1 VPQTI
6 GALWFFFT
14 DYRSSSVQ
22 AFLTG
27 SKKSSDL
34 SHDRITC
41 QPSTK
46 DIAAISGNHKARSHL
61 EKQRNI
67 SHQLKIFLHDV
78 ALGEGQ
84 CLFVPSVASM
94 DRQIFVNG
102 CSRRAIPYVVAML
115 GLYSSLVS
123 LEVSAQS
130 TLAAGGELPAMPI
143 PADNPQSDAKIELG
157 RQLYFDGRLSANN
170 EISCATCHDPKT
182 GWAGHDATDTGV
194 GGRVGNRNSGTIVNS
209 GYMKYQ
215 FWDGRAGSLEEQALG
230 PIHNPVEMGETLEN
244 VVRKLNAIPGYKRQF
259 HDLFH
264 SDVTT
269 DGIAKAIAAFE
280 RTIVSGPSPYDRFLQ
295 GDKNALTVEA
305 KHGMEIFNG
314 KGRCAACH
322 TGPVFS
328 DQSFHNLGI
337 GMNAAKPDVGRE
349 AVTKD
354 PKDRGKFKT
363 PGLRNVA
370 NTYPYMHDG
379 QTPTLEAVV
388 ELHNKGG
395 IPNSD
400 LDPLI
405 KPLGLT
411 DTEKKEL
418 VAFLKALTGPEPL
431 VSGPKPP

>member
-1 VPQTI
+1 M
-6 GALWFFFT
+6 
-14 DYRSSSVQ
+14 
-22 AFLTG
+22 
-27 SKKSSDL
+27 
-34 SHDRITC
+34 
-41 QPSTK
+41 
-46 DIAAISGNHKARSHL
+46 
-61 EKQRNI
+61 
-67 SHQLKIFLHDV
+67 
-78 ALGEGQ
+78 
-84 CLFVPSVASM
+84 FVPSVASM
-94 DRQIFVNG
+94 DRQIFVNE
-102 CSRRAIPYVVAML
+102 CSRLAVPCVVVAML
-115 GLYSSLVS
+115 GLYSSVVS
-123 LEVSAQS
+123 LEVSAES
-130 TLAAGGELPAMPI
+130 TPAAGGELPSMPI

-194 GGRVGNRNSGTIVNS
+194 GGRVGNRNSGTVVNS

-215 FWDGRAGSLEEQALG
+215 FWDGRAASLEEQALG

-259 HDLFH
+259 QDVFH

-269 DGIAKAIAAFE
+269 DGIAKAIASFE

-295 GDKNALTVEA
+295 GDKKALSAEA
-305 KHGMEIFNG
+305 KPGMDIFNG
-314 KGRCAACH
+314 KGTCITCH
-322 TGPVFS
+322 NGPLFS

-337 GMNAAKPDVGRE
+337 GMNAANPDVGRE
-349 AVTKD
+349 TVTKD

-379 QTPTLEAVV
+379 QTSTLEAVI

-395 IPNSD
+395 VPNSN

-411 DTEKKEL
+411 ETEKKEL
-418 VAFLKALTGPEPL
+418 LAFLRALTGPEPV
-431 VSGPKPP
+431 VSAPKLP

>member
-1 VPQTI
+1 VT
-6 GALWFFFT
+6 L
-14 DYRSSSVQ
+14 
-22 AFLTG
+22 
-27 SKKSSDL
+27 
-34 SHDRITC
+34 
-41 QPSTK
+41 
-46 DIAAISGNHKARSHL
+46 HL
-61 EKQRNI
+61 AN
-67 SHQLKIFLHDV
+67 V
-78 ALGEGQ
+78 NV
-84 CLFVPSVASM
+84 CFVPSVASM
-94 DRQIFVNG
+94 DRQIFVNK
-102 CSRRAIPYVVAML
+102 CSRLAIPCALVAML
-115 GLYSSLVS
+115 GLFTSVVS

-130 TLAAGGELPAMPI
+130 TPAAGGGLPPMPI
-143 PADNPQSDAKIELG
+143 PADNPQSEAKVNLG

-194 GGRVGNRNSGTIVNS
+194 GGRVGNRNSGTVVNS

-215 FWDGRAGSLEEQALG
+215 FWDGRASSLEEQALG

-259 HDLFH
+259 QEVFH

-269 DGIAKAIAAFE
+269 DGIAKAIASFE
-280 RTIVSGPSPYDRFLQ
+280 RTIVSGPSPYDRFLE
-295 GDKNALTVEA
+295 GDKKALSAEA
-305 KHGMEIFNG
+305 QHGMEIFNG
-314 KGRCAACH
+314 KGTCISCH
-322 TGPVFS
+322 SGALFS

-354 PKDRGKFKT
+354 EKDRGKFKT

-379 QTPTLEAVV
+379 QTPTLEAVI

-395 IPNSD
+395 IPNSN

-405 KPLGLT
+405 KSLGLT
-411 DTEKKEL
+411 DTEKKDL
-418 VAFLKALTGPEPL
+418 LAFLKALTGSEPV
-431 VSGPKPP
+431 VSAPKLP

>member
-1 VPQTI
+1 M
-6 GALWFFFT
+6 
-14 DYRSSSVQ
+14 
-22 AFLTG
+22 FL
-27 SKKSSDL
+27 
-34 SHDRITC
+34 R
-41 QPSTK
+41 
-46 DIAAISGNHKARSHL
+46 
-61 EKQRNI
+61 
-67 SHQLKIFLHDV
+67 DV
-78 ALGEGQ
+78 ALGEDK
-84 CLFVPSVASM
+84 CLFVASVASM

-102 CSRRAIPYVVAML
+102 CSRWAVPCVVAAMVS
-115 GLYSSLVS
+115 LYSSVVL

-130 TLAAGGELPAMPI
+130 TPGAGGGLPPMPI
-143 PADNPQSDAKIELG
+143 PADNSQTEAKINLG

-194 GGRVGNRNSGTIVNS
+194 GGRVGNRNSGTVVNS

-259 HDLFH
+259 QEVFH

-269 DGIAKAIAAFE
+269 DGIAKAIASFE

-295 GDKNALTVEA
+295 GDKKALSPEA
-305 KHGMEIFNG
+305 QRGMEIFNG
-314 KGRCAACH
+314 KGTCIACH
-322 TGPVFS
+322 SGPLLS

-337 GMNAAKPDVGRE
+337 GMNAAKPDIGRE

-379 QTPTLEAVV
+379 QTSTLEAVI

-395 IPNSD
+395 IPNSN

-411 DTEKKEL
+411 DTEKKDL
-418 VAFLKALTGPEPL
+418 LAFLKALTGPEPV
-431 VSGPKPP
+431 VSAPKLP

>member
-1 VPQTI
+1 MENKGTFATNSNV
-6 GALWFFFT
+6 L
-14 DYRSSSVQ
+14 R
-22 AFLTG
+22 
-27 SKKSSDL
+27 
-34 SHDRITC
+34 
-41 QPSTK
+41 
-46 DIAAISGNHKARSHL
+46 
-61 EKQRNI
+61 
-67 SHQLKIFLHDV
+67 DV
-78 ALGEGQ
+78 ALGEDQ
-84 CLFVPSVASM
+84 CLFLLSFTSM
-94 DRQIFVNG
+94 NRQVFVNG
-102 CSRRAIPYVVAML
+102 SSRLAVPCVVVAML
-115 GLYSSLVS
+115 GLYISLVS

-130 TLAAGGELPAMPI
+130 TPGAGGGLPPMPI
-143 PADNPQSDAKIELG
+143 PADNSQTDAKINLG

-259 HDLFH
+259 QEVFH

-269 DGIAKAIAAFE
+269 DGIAKAIASFE

-295 GDKNALTVEA
+295 GDKKALSAEA
-305 KHGMEIFNG
+305 QRGMEIFNG
-314 KGRCAACH
+314 KGTCIACH
-322 TGPVFS
+322 SGPLLS

-337 GMNAAKPDVGRE
+337 GMNAAKPDIGRE

-354 PKDRGKFKT
+354 PKDRGRFKT

-379 QTPTLEAVV
+379 QTSTLEAVI

-395 IPNSD
+395 IPNSN

-411 DTEKKEL
+411 DTEKKDL
-418 VAFLKALTGPEPL
+418 LAFLKALTGPEPV
-431 VSGPKPP
+431 VSAPKLP

>member
-1 VPQTI
+1 
-6 GALWFFFT
+6 LE
-14 DYRSSSVQ
+14 
-22 AFLTG
+22 
-27 SKKSSDL
+27 SKGIFVTNS
-34 SHDRITC
+34 
-41 QPSTK
+41 
-46 DIAAISGNHKARSHL
+46 
-61 EKQRNI
+61 NI
-67 SHQLKIFLHDV
+67 LRDV
-78 ALGEGQ
+78 ALGEDQ
-84 CLFVPSVASM
+84 CLFITSFASM
-94 DRQIFVNG
+94 NRQIFVNG
-102 CSRRAIPYVVAML
+102 CSRLGVPCVLAAML

-123 LEVSAQS
+123 VEVSAQS
-130 TLAAGGELPAMPI
+130 TPAAGDKLTSMPI
-143 PADNPQSDAKIELG
+143 PADNPQSDAKVELG

-182 GWAGHDATDTGV
+182 GWAGHDATDTGI
-194 GGRVGNRNSGTIVNS
+194 GGRVGNRNSGTVVNS

-215 FWDGRAGSLEEQALG
+215 FWDGRGSSLEEQALG

-259 HDLFH
+259 QEVFH

-295 GDKNALTVEA
+295 GDKNALTAEA
-305 KHGMEIFNG
+305 TRGMEIFNG
-314 KGRCAACH
+314 KGTCVACH
-322 TGPVFS
+322 AGPLFS

-337 GMNAAKPDVGRE
+337 GMNAAKPDIGRE
-349 AVTKD
+349 AITKD
-354 PKDRGKFKT
+354 AKDRGKFKT

-379 QTPTLEAVV
+379 QTPTLEAVI

-395 IPNSD
+395 TPNSN

-411 DTEKKEL
+411 DTEKKDL
-418 VAFLKALTGPEPL
+418 LAFLKALTGPEPI
-431 VSGPKPP
+431 VTAPKLP

>member
-1 VPQTI
+1 M
-6 GALWFFFT
+6 
-14 DYRSSSVQ
+14 
-22 AFLTG
+22 FL
-27 SKKSSDL
+27 
-34 SHDRITC
+34 R
-41 QPSTK
+41 
-46 DIAAISGNHKARSHL
+46 
-61 EKQRNI
+61 
-67 SHQLKIFLHDV
+67 DV
-78 ALGEGQ
+78 ALGEDQ
-84 CLFVPSVASM
+84 CLFVLSVASM

-102 CSRRAIPYVVAML
+102 CSRWAVPCVVVAMW
-115 GLYSSLVS
+115 GFYSSVVL

-130 TLAAGGELPAMPI
+130 TPEAGGGLPPMPI
-143 PADNPQSDAKIELG
+143 PADNSQTDAKVNLG

-194 GGRVGNRNSGTIVNS
+194 GGRVGNRNSGTVVNS

-259 HDLFH
+259 QEVFH

-269 DGIAKAIAAFE
+269 DGIAKAIASFE

-295 GDKNALTVEA
+295 GDKKALSTEA
-305 KHGMEIFNG
+305 QRGMEIFNG
-314 KGRCAACH
+314 KGTCIACH
-322 TGPVFS
+322 SGPLFS

-337 GMNAAKPDVGRE
+337 GMNAAKADIGRE

-379 QTPTLEAVV
+379 QTATLEAVV

-395 IPNSD
+395 IPNPN
-400 LDPLI
+400 LDPVI

-411 DTEKKEL
+411 DAEKKDL
-418 VAFLKALTGPEPL
+418 VTFLKALTGSEP
-431 VSGPKPP
+431 VINAPKLP

>member
-1 VPQTI
+1 MFKNSQPAAKHHPI
-6 GALWFFFT
+6 C
-14 DYRSSSVQ
+14 S
-22 AFLTG
+22 
-27 SKKSSDL
+27 
-34 SHDRITC
+34 ITESL
-41 QPSTK
+41 STK
-46 DIAAISGNHKARSHL
+46 QIVAISGNLKARHVENKKTFAANQMFL
-61 EKQRNI
+61 RN
-67 SHQLKIFLHDV
+67 V
-78 ALGEGQ
+78 ALGEDQ
-84 CLFVPSVASM
+84 CFFVPSIASM
-94 DRQIFVNG
+94 DRQSFVSG
-102 CSRRAIPYVVAML
+102 CSRLAVPCVVVAIL

-123 LEVSAQS
+123 LQVSAQS
-130 TLAAGGELPAMPI
+130 TPEAGLPPMPI
-143 PADNPQSDAKIELG
+143 PADNPQSDAKIKLG

-182 GWAGHDATDTGV
+182 GWAGHDATDTGI
-194 GGRVGNRNSGTIVNS
+194 GGRVGDRNSGTVVNS

-215 FWDGRAGSLEEQALG
+215 FWDGRAASLEEQALG

-259 HDLFH
+259 QEVFH

-295 GDKNALTVEA
+295 GDKKALSAEA
-305 KHGMEIFNG
+305 LRGMEIFNG
-314 KGRCAACH
+314 KGTCVACH
-322 TGPVFS
+322 NGPLFS

-337 GMNAAKPDVGRE
+337 GMNAAKPDIGRE

-395 IPNSD
+395 IPNSN
-400 LDPLI
+400 LDPLV

-411 DTEKKEL
+411 DTEKKDL
-418 VAFLKALTGPEPL
+418 VAFLKALTGPEPV
-431 VSGPKPP
+431 VSAPKLP

>member
-1 VPQTI
+1 MQRGLRSPEGDVCYPI
-6 GALWFFFT
+6 FT
-14 DYRSSSVQ
+14 LMDCRVS
-22 AFLTG
+22 
-27 SKKSSDL
+27 L
-34 SHDRITC
+34 SGCSPWTVTC
-41 QPSTK
+41 VV
-46 DIAAISGNHKARSHL
+46 AAI
-61 EKQRNI
+61 
-67 SHQLKIFLHDV
+67 
-78 ALGEGQ
+78 
-84 CLFVPSVASM
+84 FV
-94 DRQIFVNG
+94 
-102 CSRRAIPYVVAML
+102 
-115 GLYSSLVS
+115 LYSNLAP
-123 LEVSAQS
+123 LELSAQ
-130 TLAAGGELPAMPI
+130 TTPAAGGPLPPMPI
-143 PADNPQSDAKIELG
+143 PADNPQSDAKIKLG

-194 GGRVGNRNSGTIVNS
+194 GGRVGNRNSGTVVNS

-230 PIHNPVEMGETLEN
+230 PIHNPVEMGETLDN

-259 HDLFH
+259 QEVFH

-269 DGIAKAIAAFE
+269 DGIAKAIASFE
-280 RTIVSGPSPYDRFLQ
+280 RTIVSGPSPYDQFLK
-295 GDKNALTVEA
+295 GDKKGLSAEA
-305 KHGMEIFNG
+305 QRGMEIFNG
-314 KGRCAACH
+314 KATCVACH
-322 TGPVFS
+322 SGPLFS

-337 GMNAAKPDVGRE
+337 GMNATKPDIGRE

-395 IPNSD
+395 ISNPD

-411 DTEKKEL
+411 DTEKKGL
-418 VAFLKALTGPEPL
+418 IAFLKALTGPEP
-431 VSGPKPP
+431 VINAPKLP

>member
-1 VPQTI
+1 MMLHSAKTNDCFFCLSLQWTVRFFYERICAI
-6 GALWFFFT
+6 GRFLRGGRHAG
-14 DYRSSSVQ
+14 RVHSV
-22 AFLTG
+22 
-27 SKKSSDL
+27 D
-34 SHDRITC
+34 
-41 QPSTK
+41 
-46 DIAAISGNHKARSHL
+46 
-61 EKQRNI
+61 
-67 SHQLKIFLHDV
+67 
-78 ALGEGQ
+78 
-84 CLFVPSVASM
+84 
-94 DRQIFVNG
+94 
-102 CSRRAIPYVVAML
+102 
-115 GLYSSLVS
+115 S

-130 TLAAGGELPAMPI
+130 TPGAGGGLPPMPI
-143 PADNPQSDAKIELG
+143 PADNSQTDAKIKLG
-157 RQLYFDGRLSANN
+157 RELYFDGRLSANN

-244 VVRKLNAIPGYKRQF
+244 VVRKLNAIPGYKREFQEVF
-259 HDLFH
+259 Q
-264 SDVTT
+264 SDVTA
-269 DGIAKAIAAFE
+269 DGIGKAIASFE

-295 GDKNALTVEA
+295 GDKKALSTEA
-305 KHGMEIFNG
+305 QRGMEIFNG
-314 KGRCAACH
+314 KGTCIACH
-322 TGPVFS
+322 SGPLLS

-337 GMNAAKPDVGRE
+337 GMNAAKPDIGRE

-354 PKDRGKFKT
+354 AKDRGRFKT

-395 IPNSD
+395 IPNPD
-400 LDPLI
+400 LDSLI

-411 DTEKKEL
+411 DTEKNEL
-418 VAFLKALTGPEPL
+418 VAFLEALTGPES
-431 VSGPKPP
+431 VVTAPKLP

>member
-1 VPQTI
+1 MKALAKRIARDLKNGQWEHCAVYEDELKRVWPLDQKDREAKIAQFAKEYGFRLRHYKKGLCAIFDNRPRETRPGRMGVALLALLGGVAFL
-6 GALWFFFT
+6 GALAQPAPT
-14 DYRSSSVQ
+14 GGGP
-22 AFLTG
+22 LT
-27 SKKSSDL
+27 
-34 SHDRITC
+34 
-41 QPSTK
+41 P
-46 DIAAISGNHKARSHL
+46 
-61 EKQRNI
+61 
-67 SHQLKIFLHDV
+67 
-78 ALGEGQ
+78 
-84 CLFVPSVASM
+84 
-94 DRQIFVNG
+94 
-102 CSRRAIPYVVAML
+102 
-115 GLYSSLVS
+115 
-123 LEVSAQS
+123 
-130 TLAAGGELPAMPI
+130 MPI
-143 PADNPQSDAKIELG
+143 PADNPQTDAKIKLG
-157 RQLYFDGRLSANN
+157 RQLYFDGRLSAND

-259 HDLFH
+259 QEIFH

-269 DGIAKAIAAFE
+269 DGIAKAIASFE
-280 RTIVSGPSPYDRFLQ
+280 RTIASGPSAYDRLLG
-295 GDKNALTVEA
+295 GDKKALNAEA
-305 KHGMEIFNG
+305 LRGMEIFNG
-314 KGRCAACH
+314 KGTCVACH
-322 TGPVFS
+322 SGPLFS

-354 PKDRGKFKT
+354 QKDSGKFKT

-388 ELHNKGG
+388 ELHNMGG
-395 IPNSD
+395 IPNPN

-411 DTEKKEL
+411 DTEKKDL
-418 VAFLKALTGPEPL
+418 VAFLKALTGPEPS
-431 VSGPKPP
+431 VNAPKLP